1 MVPVEVTF
9 PSAAASPGRS
19 ATSPAQQGGAS
30 EREMHERREAAELRE
45 LLLNGEARSPDN
57 NMYMYSPLSA
67 APSSAPAPAPAPS
80 RKRKP
85 SAETCWGQELAGGG
99 THAKAEPLSAAFRQR
114 FCAACQRDGLLIP
127 ASRVRVHNPLES
139 AAPSNQ
145 HGGGVWNTAEGGA
158 PSPPWP
164 AHRVVNQTAGCV
176 GPKLVLLRDPTTAT
190 IPGLLAVP
198 CAPGSVIAFRVGRT
212 LQPTA
217 LPPLLLKS
225 LPPLTS
231 DPPLPPLPP
240 QPLESSGLPP
250 QPPPLAPPSFQASSS
265 PFPQH
270 DRCLLHALGS
280 AVQIR
285 ATIPV
290 QCTRRA
296 HILPAIPG

>member
-1 MVPVEVTF
+1 MT
-9 PSAAASPGRS
+9 R
-19 ATSPAQQGGAS
+19 
-30 EREMHERREAAELRE
+30 
-45 LLLNGEARSPDN
+45 
-57 NMYMYSPLSA
+57 YSTLSA
-67 APSSAPAPAPAPS
+67 APAPAPTPS

-85 SAETCWGQELAGGG
+85 PETCWGQELAGGG

-231 DPPLPPLPP
+231 DSPLPPLPP

-265 PFPQH
+265 ASSSTPASWKLDF
-270 DRCLLHALGS
+270 DFDAGVDLSRRAEELFDELLSPPAS
-280 AVQIR
+280 PPDCTARPPAKSEQR
-285 ATIPV
+285 QATSGRSDTLRPHGPSLSLSR
-290 QCTRRA
+290 CTRHAPRL
-296 HILPAIPG
+296 ITCPLRLQRVP

>member
-1 MVPVEVTF
+1 MT
-9 PSAAASPGRS
+9 R
-19 ATSPAQQGGAS
+19 
-30 EREMHERREAAELRE
+30 
-45 LLLNGEARSPDN
+45 
-57 NMYMYSPLSA
+57 YSTLSA
-67 APSSAPAPAPAPS
+67 APAPAPTPS

-85 SAETCWGQELAGGG
+85 PETCWGQELAGGG

-190 IPGLLAVP
+190 IPGLLAMP

-265 PFPQH
+265 AASSPPASWELDF
-270 DRCLLHALGS
+270 DFGTGVDLSRRAEELFDELLSPPAS
-280 AVQIR
+280 PPDCTARPPAKSEQR
-285 ATIPV
+285 QATSGRSDTLRPHGPPLSLSR
-290 QCTRRA
+290 CTRHAPRL
-296 HILPAIPG
+296 ITCPLRLQRVP